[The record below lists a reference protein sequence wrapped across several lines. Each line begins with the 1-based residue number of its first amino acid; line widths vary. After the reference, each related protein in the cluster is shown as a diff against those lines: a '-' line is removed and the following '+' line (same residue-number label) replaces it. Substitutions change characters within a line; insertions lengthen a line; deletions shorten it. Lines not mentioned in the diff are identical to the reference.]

1 MTDEQAENF
10 SQLVKKAQLL
20 GLRFD
25 CGTAYIKRSYVDK
38 QNELNLQIDAALRE
52 LEEQDD

>member
-20 GLRFD
+20 GLHFD
-25 CGTAYIKRSYVDK
+25 CGTAYIKRSHVDK